1 MKRRDFVSRTA
12 AGGLWA
18 GLGAAAWAQAPAAG
32 AYVEGQHY
40 VRLSQPVGVSAPAG
54 KIEVVE
60 FFWYGC
66 SHCYAFEPALD
77 AWVKQLPAD
86 VVFRRVPVLFR
97 RNPFSIHQR
106 IFYTL
111 EAMGQL
117 GRLHRKV
124 FDAIHG
130 EKNLLDTEVAV
141 GDFMVKNGVDRVQFQ
156 SAFTSFGVLTKSCKA
171 DQKLEDCKDSRLAQ
185 AYKIDGVPALGVQ
198 GRYYT
203 SPALAGGDRVPEAE
217 GQRRSL
223 AIADQLIARVRKGG

>member
-18 GLGAAAWAQAPAAG
+18 GLGAAAWAQAPATG

-66 SHCYAFEPALD
+66 PHCYAFEPTLE
-77 AWVKQLPAD
+77 AWAKALPAD
-86 VVFRRVPVLFR
+86 VALRRVHVGFR
-97 RNPFSIHQR
+97 PNFRPMQQL
-106 IFYTL
+106 YCTL
-111 EAMGQL
+111 EVMGLVESMQ
-117 GRLHRKV
+117 RKV
-124 FDAIHG
+124 FHAVQ
-130 EKNLLDTEVAV
+130 ERAERLDSAQAVIDFAARSGIDRAKFTEV
-141 GDFMVKNGVDRVQFQ
+141 FN
-156 SAFTSFGVLTKSCKA
+156 SFGVQTKV
-171 DQKLEDCKDSRLAQ
+171 QQGTRLAE
-185 AYKIDGVPALGVQ
+185 AYKIDGVPALGIH